1 MMRCPR
7 RIKILSTDSNLQY
20 RIKTGIFPHFLDL
33 SILLVYLYI
42 NHRTRM
48 SADAMWSAGMYVTTG
63 CSIKTPIALTYQLVG
78 QNLSGFPVAEAHDH
92 LADQS

>member
-1 MMRCPR
+1 
-7 RIKILSTDSNLQY
+7 
-20 RIKTGIFPHFLDL
+20 
-33 SILLVYLYI
+33 
-42 NHRTRM
+42 M